1 MNGLKKLNKDSSTES
16 TTRLK
21 HTITSVNGIS
31 ETKDIR
37 EFVDK
42 YLLATD
48 ARALRKYMT
57 SLTPDVDLRHYPE
70 GVSEG
75 VDLPIGIGFFWPD
88 I

>member
-1 MNGLKKLNKDSSTES
+1 MKGLEKMNKESSTQV

-21 HTITSVNGIS
+21 YTITSINGIS
-31 ETKDIR
+31 ESKDIR

-42 YLLATD
+42 FLLASD
-48 ARALRKYMT
+48 ARALRNYIL
-57 SLTPDVDLRHYPE
+57 SVSPDVELKFYPD

-88 I
+88 V